1 MSKGK
6 ERTKHTFLDFR
17 HKSATHCL
25 LELHEPINEFKKIP
39 LIHDSSENTDWEQRS
54 KGKRYSVKSQRHP
67 EHLNAEQ
74 QPEDGGK
81 GTTR

>member
-25 LELHEPINEFKKIP
+25 LELHEPINEFKKDP
-39 LIHDSSENTDWEQRS
+39 THS
-54 KGKRYSVKSQRHP
+54 
-67 EHLNAEQ
+67 
-74 QPEDGGK
+74 
-81 GTTR
+81 